1 MSFTVGDTRM
11 FFTKVAISSV
21 VSCHIPPTTFFN
33 TVYLIPCRFRWV
45 YCQLDTLK
53 SCRRVADVRDKLKK
67 LPRDLEDTYVQM
79 LAAIPEDYREDAHNA
94 LRWLVFSGR

>member
-1 MSFTVGDTRM
+1 M
-11 FFTKVAISSV
+11 FFTKMAISSAV
-21 VSCHIPPTTFFN
+21 FCHLPPTTWFN

-53 SCRRVADVRDKLKK
+53 SCPRAAAVRENLKK
-67 LPRDLEDTYVQM
+67 LPRDLEDTYTQM

-94 LRWLVFSGR
+94 LRWLVFSGK